1 MNLDDLLNPAAL
13 QRMKGIIDNM
23 QEKLHDIKVTGES
36 GAGMVKVTLNGV
48 FECIHIDIDPEA
60 LKDVTTLR
68 ILLKSAHHAAWEK
81 IRAMVPSQDLNVNDI
96 DTLFKK

>member
-1 MNLDDLLNPAAL
+1 
-13 QRMKGIIDNM
+13 M

-48 FECIHIDIDPEA
+48 FECVHIEIDPEV
-60 LKDVTTLR
+60 LKDEATLR
-68 ILLKSAHHAAWEK
+68 VLLKSAHHAAWEK
-81 IRAMVPSQDLNVNDI
+81 IRAMLPSQNLDVNNM